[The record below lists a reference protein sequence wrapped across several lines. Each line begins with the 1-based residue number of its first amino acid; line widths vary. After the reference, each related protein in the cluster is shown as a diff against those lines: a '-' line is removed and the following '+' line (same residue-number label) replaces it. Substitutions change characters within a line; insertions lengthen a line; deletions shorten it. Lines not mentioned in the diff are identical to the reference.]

1 MEPAPKHSDP
11 LPPPAHV
18 AIIMDGNGRWA
29 RERRLPNIAGHKRGA
44 EALRNT
50 VVAARELGIGYLTV
64 YGFSSEN
71 WNRPASEVDDLM
83 GLLRL
88 YLRREIVELG
98 KNGVRLRVIGD
109 FSRFDKDI
117 IDLIAYAEEQ
127 TRTNTTLHLTLALSY
142 GGRAEI
148 AQAARRCAELV
159 AAGTLAVDDIN
170 EDHFAEHL
178 FTIDLPD
185 PDLVIRTSGEQRIS
199 NFLLWQ
205 SAYSELVFTPTLWP
219 DFGKADL
226 VSAIGEF
233 HQRERRYGTTGA

>member
-11 LPPPAHV
+11 LSPPAHV

-29 RERRLPNIAGHKRGA
+29 RERRLPKIAGHKRGA

-71 WNRPASEVDDLM
+71 WNRPPSEVDDLM

-88 YLRREIVELG
+88 YLRKEIVELG

-117 IDLIAYAEEQ
+117 IDLIDYAEEQ
-127 TRTNTTLHLTLALSY
+127 TGQNTTLHLTLALSY

-148 AQAARRCAELV
+148 TQAARRCAELV
-159 AAGTLAVDDIN
+159 AAGTLSLDDVD
-170 EDHFAEHL
+170 EKHFAENL
-178 FTIDLPD
+178 FTTGLPD

-226 VSAIGEF
+226 VAAIGEY

>member
-11 LPPPAHV
+11 LSPPAHV

-29 RERRLPNIAGHKRGA
+29 RERRLPKIAGHKRGA

-71 WNRPASEVDDLM
+71 WNRPPSEVDDLM

-88 YLRREIVELG
+88 YLRKEIVELG

-117 IDLIAYAEEQ
+117 IDLIDYAEEQ
-127 TRTNTTLHLTLALSY
+127 TGQNTTLHLTLALSY

-148 AQAARRCAELV
+148 TQAARRCAELV
-159 AAGTLAVDDIN
+159 AAGTLSLDDVD
-170 EDHFAEHL
+170 EKHFAENL
-178 FTIDLPD
+178 FTTGLPD

-226 VSAIGEF
+226 VAAIGEY
-233 HQRERRYGTTGA
+233 HQRERRYGTTGV